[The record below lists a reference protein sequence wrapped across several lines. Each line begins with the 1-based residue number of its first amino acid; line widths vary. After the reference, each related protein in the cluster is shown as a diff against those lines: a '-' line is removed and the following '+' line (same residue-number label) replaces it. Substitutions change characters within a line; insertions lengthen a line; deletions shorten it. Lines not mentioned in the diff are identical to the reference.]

1 MTSPSLAPGERLGA
15 YQVSSLLGAG
25 GMGEVYRATD
35 TRLGREVAIKVLPSA
50 MAQDPERLR
59 RFALEARSASA
70 LNHPNI
76 VVVHDVGTHRGS
88 PYLVSEL
95 LEGETLRTCLG
106 RGRLPAK
113 RALEIG
119 AQIASGLAAAHEKGI
134 VHRDLKPEN
143 LFLTRDGHV
152 KILDFGLAKQWPAA
166 GHRGETPTAETRA
179 MGEAAVSS
187 ETDAG
192 TEPGKVMGTV
202 AYMSPEQVRGEAVD
216 QRSDIFSMG
225 CVLYELASGG
235 RAFRRNT
242 AAETMSAILRG
253 EPPDLAA
260 LSAELPPGL
269 GRAIAHCLE
278 KRPEGRF
285 QTARDLGFA
294 LKVVLEDSGQ
304 QQSAPAPPKRP
315 PARRRWAWVTGIGL
329 GIGLVCAGA
338 WWGLRDRPATP
349 GVKLEPKRVAV
360 AVFENQTGDASLDS
374 FGRIAADWVNHGLAQ
389 IGEIEVVP
397 TSATVDAAQAIAR
410 LSPPHPRTD
419 PLRALAEATGAGIL
433 VSGSYYAEGPTLRV
447 QAKVTNAADWTLI
460 HAIEPI
466 SGERASPMKVI
477 DALRQR
483 VMGVVAMQHN
493 FAFNAQMQRPPTYEA
508 YQEFAI
514 GESFVGKDMAKTIQ
528 HYKKA
533 IEIDPDF
540 FQPKLFIAVILM
552 QQGDYAQADAI
563 ARGLNDRRQGTTPG
577 EQHQLDWLIASLEG
591 RRTAALEAVR
601 KLHTLTPRSAVNAFW
616 FSLAALADNQP
627 RLAVDT
633 MTAPPFQG
641 RTPDTF
647 LDLGSIKPQWLP
659 VLAQAHHMLGN
670 YDRELEASDQNIRIF
685 PATLQG
691 RLSKVRALAAL
702 GKPNEAER
710 LIDDSLPLQFEGG
723 TAEDLMQEASFE
735 LRAHGDRAAALRL
748 AERAVEWRRAQPSAE
763 QSKDMF
769 QHVLAQNLYLAE
781 RWDESR
787 EIFEWLSA
795 RYPLVPKRD
804 DPRGGDTPEPVRVR
818 RAIANLGW
826 LGTVA
831 ARRGDREEAERLA
844 QALAGIERP
853 FLFGE
858 HTIWRAG
865 IAALLGD
872 RERAVGLLRDAFAQG
887 YMFGVHIHRDLN
899 LAPLRGYA
907 PFEELIKPRG

>member
-1 MTSPSLAPGERLGA
+1 MTSPSLTPGERLGA
-15 YQVSSLLGAG
+15 YEVSSLLGAG

-35 TRLGREVAIKVLPSA
+35 TRLGREVAIKVLPSG

-59 RFALEARSASA
+59 RFELEARSASS

-113 RALEIG
+113 GALEIG
-119 AQIASGLAAAHEKGI
+119 AQVASGLAAAHEKGI

-152 KILDFGLAKQWPAA
+152 KILDFGLAKHWPAA
-166 GHRGETPTAETRA
+166 GHRGETRTAETLAR
-179 MGEAAVSS
+179 GEAAATS

-216 QRSDIFSMG
+216 QRSDIFSLG

-235 RAFRRNT
+235 RAFKRDT
-242 AAETMSAILRG
+242 AAETMTAILRE
-253 EPPDLAA
+253 EPSDLAA
-260 LSAELPPGL
+260 LSAELPPGF

-294 LKVVLEDSGQ
+294 LRVVLEDSGQ
-304 QQSAPAPPKRP
+304 QQSSPAPPKRP

-338 WWGLRDRPATP
+338 WWGLRDRAARP

-374 FGRIAADWVNHGLAQ
+374 FGRIAADWINHGLAQ

-397 TSATVDAAQAIAR
+397 TSATVDAGQAIA
-410 LSPPHPRTD
+410 SPSHPRTD
-419 PLRALAEATGAGIL
+419 PLRALAEATGAGML

-447 QAKVTNAADWTLI
+447 QAKVMNAADWTLI
-460 HAIEPI
+460 SAIEPI

-483 VMGVVAMQHN
+483 VMGVVAMQHK
-493 FAFNAQMQRPPTYEA
+493 FAFSAQMQRPPIYEA

-514 GESFVGKDMAKTIQ
+514 GESFVGKDMAQTIQ

-533 IEIDPDF
+533 IEIDPGF

-563 ARGLNDRRQGTTPG
+563 ARGLNDRRQGTTSG
-577 EQHQLDWLIASLEG
+577 EQHQLDWLIANLEG

-601 KLHTLTPRSAVNAFW
+601 KLHTLTPRSAQNAF
-616 FSLAALADNQP
+616 FLGAAALAVNQP

-641 RTPDTF
+641 RTPDSF
-647 LDLGSIKPQWLP
+647 PDLDVLKPQWLS
-659 VLAQAHHMLGN
+659 VLAEAHHMLGS
-670 YDRELEASDQNIRIF
+670 YDHELEASDQNIRIF
-685 PATLQG
+685 PASLQG

-702 GKPNEAER
+702 GKPKEAER
-710 LIDDSLPLQFEGG
+710 LIDDSLPLQFAEG
-723 TAEDLMQEASFE
+723 TAELLMRTASLE
-735 LRAHGDRAAALRL
+735 LRAHGDRAAALRM

-763 QSKDMF
+763 QSKHMF
-769 QHVLAQNLYLAE
+769 QHVLALTLYFAE

-787 EIFEWLSA
+787 EISERLLA

-804 DPRGGDTPEPVRVR
+804 DLRGGDTPETVRVT
-818 RAIANLGW
+818 RAIGYLGR
-826 LGTVA
+826 LGALA
-831 ARRGDREEAERLA
+831 ARRGDRQEAKRVA
-844 QALAGIERP
+844 QVLAGIERP

-858 HTIWRAG
+858 HTLRRAR

-887 YMFGVHIHRDLN
+887 YARGVDIHRDPDLE
-899 LAPLRGYA
+899 PLRGYA